1 MNLKNILFVTGI
13 LLFISCAAALAD
25 RQLGE
30 AEVLEIFQKLTS
42 QPRRTWIS
50 AGTIEATH
58 EEYRAPKTTETP
70 EINRQISQEIR
81 EYQNSTNSRELTEEL
96 QKMKLDAIPFNVR
109 YRLSNESKMNSTV
122 FVRYDVEKFYWEIN
136 VTSRTDSVK
145 PGKDLE
151 GNFMTEE
158 FNLDGNARR
167 AFAWDGEKF
176 TTYALSANYAIVDS
190 TGSTPHV
197 VNGPLTAGIIPW
209 GYGYYT
215 YERLSAAKFS
225 AEEKNIARQTQ
236 IHLTLNTSDGSEM
249 LCVLD
254 PERDYAV
261 LSCSIN
267 KPDNSVIYQQY
278 DNYQQISGSWV
289 PATISIERY
298 DARSN
303 RLLAYDLWNLTRISD
318 TVPAPY
324 IFNVDYAP
332 DALIEY
338 RSYVTNKPLIYRY
351 SHIADTELQLAER
364 LSFAASEG
372 TQPQNCATAA
382 LKYTVSQLGKAVTD
396 RQLEQL
402 VGGTNKTTSLYA
414 MKQFAQSLGLYCR
427 VVRTDLQTLE
437 NLSGCKA
444 ILHIPGKNHFVV
456 LDRIDDQYVWLVDLT
471 SNKFYYRTNIN
482 FFGMDW
488 TEGTALLISNKPIQ
502 VNGNFVEINYAQ
514 LCNIIGS
521 SGYDCTKLYQ
531 EYNIVL
537 CDYVGGLCGGYYQWY
552 FERWGCYYAPSGSCT
567 NSRMLRMIESPCI
580 NSPYDPWAC
589 TVTGE
594 WTCYFMRACK

>member
-1 MNLKNILFVTGI
+1 MNSKNILFVTSI
-13 LLFISCAAALAD
+13 LLSINCAAFAD

-42 QPRRTWIS
+42 QPRNTWIS

-58 EEYRAPKTTETP
+58 EEYRAPKTTGTP
-70 EINRQISQEIR
+70 EINRQVNQEIR

-109 YRLSNESKMNSTV
+109 YRLSNESKMSSTV
-122 FVRYDVEKFYWEIN
+122 AVRYDGEKFYWEIN
-136 VTSRTDSVK
+136 VTSRTDSIR

-158 FNLDGNARR
+158 FNLNWNARR

-176 TTYALSANYAIVDS
+176 TTYALSANYTIVDS
-190 TGSTPHV
+190 TDSTAHV

-215 YERLSAAKFS
+215 YERLSGAKFS
-225 AEEKNIARQTQ
+225 AEERNIARQTQ

-267 KPDNSVIYQQY
+267 KPDGSVIHQRY
-278 DNYQQISGSWV
+278 DDYRLISGQRV

-318 TVPAPY
+318 AVPAPY
-324 IFNVDYAP
+324 IFNVDYEP

-351 SHIADTELQLAER
+351 SHIADTDLQLAER
-364 LSFAASEG
+364 LAFAASEG

-382 LKYTVSQLGKAVTD
+382 VKYTALQLGKAVTD

-402 VGGTNKTTSLYA
+402 VSRTNKTTSLYA
-414 MKQFAQSLGLYCR
+414 MKQFVRGLGLYCQAIK
-427 VVRTDLQTLE
+427 TDIQTLE
-437 NLSGCKA
+437 SSNSCKV

-456 LDRIDDQYVWLVDLT
+456 LDYIDGKYVWVVDLAN
-471 SNKFYYRTNIN
+471 NKFYYPTDIN
-482 FFGMDW
+482 FFPMDW
-488 TEGTALLISNKPIQ
+488 TEGTALLISDKPIQ
-502 VNGNFVEINYAQ
+502 INGNFAEIDDAQ
-514 LCNIIGS
+514 LRNIIGA
-521 SGYDCTKLYQ
+521 SGYACTKLYQ
-531 EYNIVL
+531 EYDVIF
-537 CDYVGGLCGGYYQWY
+537 CDYVGGECGGYYQQY
-552 FERWGCYYAPSGSCT
+552 YERWGCDYAPSGSCT
-567 NSRMLRMIESPCI
+567 HSRMLRMIESLCI
-580 NSPYDPWAC
+580 NSPYDFYSC

-594 WTCYFMRACK
+594 WTCYFMRACQ